1 MGTIESQKICP
12 RLQARVAHPLPYV
25 RKKFSTSG
33 AGGCPAQNLIGLTVG
48 HPVQLVGDGRF
59 VEMDWIETDPVYRKL
74 TVTADVS
81 SRLDGGESVPHSE
94 LATLHRPDCRNSLTR
109 AFAVSPRGRC
119 RVRGVR

>member
-1 MGTIESQKICP
+1 
-12 RLQARVAHPLPYV
+12 
-25 RKKFSTSG
+25 
-33 AGGCPAQNLIGLTVG
+33 
-48 HPVQLVGDGRF
+48 
-59 VEMDWIETDPVYRKL
+59 VYRKL

>member
-1 MGTIESQKICP
+1 MPGPELDWID
-12 RLQARVAHPLPYV
+12 
-25 RKKFSTSG
+25 G
-33 AGGCPAQNLIGLTVG
+33 G

-81 SRLDGGESVPHSE
+81 FRLDGGESVPHSE